1 MARALVLVG
10 HGSSKNPNT
19 RKPICHIVNEIRKRG
34 LFAEVRCG
42 LLKQDPRVCKC
53 LDPLESD
60 EIVVVPFFIS
70 DGYYTRSVIP
80 TCIGLKDQTGKRI
93 RYTRAVGSHPLF
105 AELILKHAEDAG
117 WQTGDALVV
126 MGHGTPKNPASGI
139 NVYLQAERI
148 RQMHPREEIVTTFID
163 EAPYI
168 TQVWTLCQS
177 RNIFVVPLFIGDGW
191 HVTETIPEDLGL
203 VDGQALQGARRLWLT
218 PAVGTDPRLI
228 EVVLALAE

>member
-93 RYTRAVGSHPLF
+93 RYTRKSPL
-105 AELILKHAEDAG
+105 
-117 WQTGDALVV
+117 V
-126 MGHGTPKNPASGI
+126 
-139 NVYLQAERI
+139 
-148 RQMHPREEIVTTFID
+148 
-163 EAPYI
+163 
-168 TQVWTLCQS
+168 C
-177 RNIFVVPLFIGDGW
+177 
-191 HVTETIPEDLGL
+191 
-203 VDGQALQGARRLWLT
+203 GAHS
-218 PAVGTDPRLI
+218 
-228 EVVLALAE
+228 